1 MASEYEKALAA
12 QYAGNGTMYMPP
24 TSVNDMYAG
33 IYPTQQPRTN
43 PLAPSQGGSWPTYPQ
58 RPVST
63 ALTPQNYNPT
73 ALPPDPSKQLASG
86 QLPFINYPPRSP
98 IDITVGT
105 AGAPTQTASVPMPQR
120 RPWDAPTSMDLAA
133 IAGQG
138 QPVASAYAP
147 SAQTPA
153 AVSAIAGLSPL
164 TASERINQSM
174 PGQPA
179 PYASPR
185 DMTRAEMYDAT
196 NKASAE
202 AARTRDR
209 SGFGTDGY
217 VRNASG
223 DVIGRDAKY
232 QGLTPSQ
239 MYDQINGRPVQGG
252 GGSPY
257 VDPRTNALRP
267 AGAVGD
273 GIGPSGGDRQD
284 EARRARA
291 RAIRAGEIPLPELRP
306 GMNQT
311 GAPASLADAM
321 TRGSMSKKGR

>member
-1 MASEYEKALAA
+1 MADTGFFTPKFFDSPVYKALQAPYNERMARERAA
-12 QYAGNGTMYMPP
+12 N
-24 TSVNDMYAG
+24 
-33 IYPTQQPRTN
+33 N
-43 PLAPSQGGSWPTYPQ
+43 PLAPSQGGSWPST

-63 ALTPQNYNPT
+63 ALSPQGYTPT

-86 QLPFINYPPRSP
+86 QLPYINPFEPFPLAYPDSKSP
-98 IDITVGT
+98 IDITVRGGNV
-105 AGAPTQTASVPMPQR
+105 AQVPMPQR

-138 QPVASAYAP
+138 QPVANAYAP
-147 SAQTPA
+147 PAQTPA
-153 AVSAIAGLSPL
+153 AVAAINGLSPL
-164 TASERINQSM
+164 TASERIKQPM
-174 PGQPA
+174 PGQVA

-291 RAIRAGEIPLPELRP
+291 RAIRAGEISLPELRP
-306 GMNQT
+306 GMNQA